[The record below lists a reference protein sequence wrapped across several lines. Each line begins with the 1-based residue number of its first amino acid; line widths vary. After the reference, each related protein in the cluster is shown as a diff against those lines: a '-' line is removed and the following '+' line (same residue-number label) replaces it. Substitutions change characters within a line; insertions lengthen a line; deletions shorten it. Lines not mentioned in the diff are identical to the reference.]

1 MKINKNHKQILSRGL
16 ITPYENK
23 QISKTNPLPWFN
35 YVENLLVCHRSLRSS
50 RWLTNTLLSKS
61 FHRYLLICAFH
72 RYLWQCAFVYFFV
85 STLFPP
91 KRGISPKRKRGIT
104 STANNSWT
112 GGYFGPGFVQGGRPG
127 CPRFFDTPA
136 DPVGLLIE
144 ALDQILWKKIVK
156 MVFVCVWGR
165 PRGPWRLEEGGVSL
179 LGTEEPSKQ
188 GLTQKKNFKPWERFP
203 TKCRRYSPFACRRTA
218 SRRYSPLRE
227 KVYLRQYG
235 SVFFYFFLG

>member
-1 MKINKNHKQILSRGL
+1 MGERIWLQMIFVYFHMG
-16 ITPYENK
+16 
-23 QISKTNPLPWFN
+23 
-35 YVENLLVCHRSLRSS
+35 ENLFIHRSLFLFTR
-50 RWLTNTLLSKS
+50 LENTLLSKS

-112 GGYFGPGFVQGGRPG
+112 GGYFRPGFVQGGRPG

-144 ALDQILWKKIVK
+144 ALDQILWKKNCENG
-156 MVFVCVWGR
+156 VCLGLR
-165 PRGPWRLEEGGVSL
+165 PPPRPLEVRGGG
-179 LGTEEPSKQ
+179 
-188 GLTQKKNFKPWERFP
+188 
-203 TKCRRYSPFACRRTA
+203 
-218 SRRYSPLRE
+218 
-227 KVYLRQYG
+227 
-235 SVFFYFFLG
+235 

>member
-1 MKINKNHKQILSRGL
+1 MTMCFCLFI
-16 ITPYENK
+16 
-23 QISKTNPLPWFN
+23 
-35 YVENLLVCHRSLRSS
+35 
-50 RWLTNTLLSKS
+50 
-61 FHRYLLICAFH
+61 
-72 RYLWQCAFVYFFV
+72 FFV

-156 MVFVCVWGR
+156 MGFVCVWGR

-188 GLTQKKNFKPWERFP
+188 LLTQKKILNRGKGSQQSVDVIPLFGKIGVDVIPPLSSLFP
-203 TKCRRYSPFACRRTA
+203 FCVSAYGQSTLFPSSFLIHFENYSF
-218 SRRYSPLRE
+218 E
-227 KVYLRQYG
+227 
-235 SVFFYFFLG
+235 

>member
-1 MKINKNHKQILSRGL
+1 MG
-16 ITPYENK
+16 
-23 QISKTNPLPWFN
+23 
-35 YVENLLVCHRSLRSS
+35 ENLFIHRSLFLFTR
-50 RWLTNTLLSKS
+50 LENTLLSKS

-127 CPRFFDTPA
+127 QPRFFDTPPN
-136 DPVGLLIE
+136 PVGLLVR

-156 MVFVCVWGR
+156 MGFVCVWGR
-165 PRGPWRLEEGGVSL
+165 PRGPWRLEEGGSQFVGNW
-179 LGTEEPSKQ
+179 GTLQTASDP
-188 GLTQKKNFKPWERFP
+188 KKNFKPWERFP
-203 TKCRRYSPFACRRTA
+203 TKCRR
-218 SRRYSPLRE
+218 
-227 KVYLRQYG
+227 
-235 SVFFYFFLG
+235 